1 MRDTKRG
8 CNGMERFFLLGNT
21 LHNCH
26 PLGSRNTIY
35 RVLWSWPPMLD
46 NGRMTQVFHP
56 QQVGAVPFDTVSQTG
71 RGRGR
76 TLVTENSTPRR
87 FRHIAFSPDA
97 VPRSA
102 RSWRVRPLAH
112 LFSSCLPELRCQ
124 QALPVDRGFDLFGS
138 PREPTRWMIRACHR
152 KLSVLSYFSR
162 QVDITRRNYVDD
174 LLS

>member
-1 MRDTKRG
+1 MDHTHLQARVLPRRHCASVLRRVTVQLGFLLSTLLQDMKHDATDRFMRDTKRG
-8 CNGMERFFLLGNT
+8 CNGTERFFLLGNT

-26 PLGSRNTIY
+26 PLGSRNTIF

-102 RSWRVRPLAH
+102 RSWRVPASCSPL
-112 LFSSCLPELRCQ
+112 F
-124 QALPVDRGFDLFGS
+124 
-138 PREPTRWMIRACHR
+138 
-152 KLSVLSYFSR
+152 
-162 QVDITRRNYVDD
+162 
-174 LLS
+174 LLLA